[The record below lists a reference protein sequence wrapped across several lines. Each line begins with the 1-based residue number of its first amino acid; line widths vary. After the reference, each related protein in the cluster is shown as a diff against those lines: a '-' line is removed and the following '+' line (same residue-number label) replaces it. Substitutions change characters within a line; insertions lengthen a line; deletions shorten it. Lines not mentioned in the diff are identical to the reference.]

1 MRSHVLKYNISTFF
15 ENFIHHGDIVLV
27 FCPYFSPFTLIL
39 PLATENM
46 CTKFYDTSLI
56 SSVDIF
62 AVLDVKQDKARI
74 Y

>member
-15 ENFIHHGDIVLV
+15 EKLTHHGDIVLV
-27 FCPYFSPFTLIL
+27 FCPYFSAFTLIL